1 MFNIKILFL
10 LFLTYSFL
18 GWIMEMIVTVI
29 EDKEIVNRG
38 FLVGPYCPIYGVCSI
53 AMILLLNK
61 VTNPILLFVL
71 SIIICSVGEYLTSYI
86 LEKIFNAR
94 WWDYSNMKF
103 NLNGRIC
110 LECASGFGIG
120 ALLMIYV
127 LNPILL
133 PIIESIPLSTRI
145 ILLSIISIALIFD
158 LFVSFG
164 VIINLK
170 NISNNIRS
178 DSTEIISKKVK
189 EILLSKNIIY
199 RRLKDAFPNMQIKNT
214 SAILKEKLEI
224 QKAKLEK
231 QKQKFLEK
239 QKKFTKEIK
248 ELSKKK
254 TTKK

>member
-18 GWIMEMIVTVI
+18 GWVMEMIVTVI

-61 VTNPILLFVL
+61 VTNPVLLFVL

-110 LECASGFGIG
+110 LRNCFFFGLLGF
-120 ALLMIYV
+120 LV
-127 LNPILL
+127 LNYINNYFANIYLSLNPNTLNIIFYSLL
-133 PIIESIPLSTRI
+133 TIFLVD
-145 ILLSIISIALIFD
+145 LIISCNVLLKIKNMSLKY
-158 LFVSFG
+158 
-164 VIINLK
+164 INLD
-170 NISNNIRS
+170 N
-178 DSTEIISKKVK
+178 
-189 EILLSKNIIY
+189 
-199 RRLKDAFPNMQIKNT
+199 
-214 SAILKEKLEI
+214 
-224 QKAKLEK
+224 
-231 QKQKFLEK
+231 
-239 QKKFTKEIK
+239 TKEISIK
-248 ELSKKK
+248 VKDILTKNFLSRRLLKAFPYLMEA
-254 TTKK
+254 TKKGFKKIKNRVRSK

>member
-61 VTNPILLFVL
+61 VTNPVLLFVL

-110 LECASGFGIG
+110 LRNCFFFGLLGF
-120 ALLMIYV
+120 LV
-127 LNPILL
+127 LNYINNYFTNIYLSLNPNTLNIIFYSLLTIFLADLIL
-133 PIIESIPLSTRI
+133 SCNV
-145 ILLSIISIALIFD
+145 LLKIKNMSLKY
-158 LFVSFG
+158 
-164 VIINLK
+164 INLD
-170 NISNNIRS
+170 N
-178 DSTEIISKKVK
+178 
-189 EILLSKNIIY
+189 
-199 RRLKDAFPNMQIKNT
+199 
-214 SAILKEKLEI
+214 
-224 QKAKLEK
+224 
-231 QKQKFLEK
+231 
-239 QKKFTKEIK
+239 TKEISIK
-248 ELSKKK
+248 VKDILTKNFLSRRLLKAFPYLME
-254 TTKK
+254 TTKKGLKKIINKVSSK

>member
-18 GWIMEMIVTVI
+18 GWVMEMIVTVI

-61 VTNPILLFVL
+61 VTNPVLLFVL

-110 LECASGFGIG
+110 LRNCFFFGLLGF
-120 ALLMIYV
+120 LV
-127 LNPILL
+127 LNYINNYFANIYLSLNPNTLNIIFYSLL
-133 PIIESIPLSTRI
+133 TIFLIDL
-145 ILLSIISIALIFD
+145 IISCNVLLKIKNMSLKY
-158 LFVSFG
+158 
-164 VIINLK
+164 INLD
-170 NISNNIRS
+170 N
-178 DSTEIISKKVK
+178 
-189 EILLSKNIIY
+189 
-199 RRLKDAFPNMQIKNT
+199 
-214 SAILKEKLEI
+214 
-224 QKAKLEK
+224 
-231 QKQKFLEK
+231 
-239 QKKFTKEIK
+239 TKEISIK
-248 ELSKKK
+248 VKDILTKNFLSRRLLKAFPYLMEAAKKGF
-254 TTKK
+254 KKIKNRVRSK

>member
-18 GWIMEMIVTVI
+18 GWVMEMIVTVI

-61 VTNPILLFVL
+61 VTNPVLLFVL

-110 LECASGFGIG
+110 LRNCFFFGLLGF
-120 ALLMIYV
+120 LV
-127 LNPILL
+127 LNY
-133 PIIESIPLSTRI
+133 
-145 ILLSIISIALIFD
+145 
-158 LFVSFG
+158 
-164 VIINLK
+164 IN
-170 NISNNIRS
+170 N
-178 DSTEIISKKVK
+178 
-189 EILLSKNIIY
+189 
-199 RRLKDAFPNMQIKNT
+199 F
-214 SAILKEKLEI
+214 
-224 QKAKLEK
+224 
-231 QKQKFLEK
+231 
-239 QKKFTKEIK
+239 
-248 ELSKKK
+248 
-254 TTKK
+254 